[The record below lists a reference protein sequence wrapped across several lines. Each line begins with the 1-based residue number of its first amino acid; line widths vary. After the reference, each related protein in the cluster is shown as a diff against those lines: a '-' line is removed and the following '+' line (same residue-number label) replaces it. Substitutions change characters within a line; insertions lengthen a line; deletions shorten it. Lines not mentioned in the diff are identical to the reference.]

1 MKIQMSNSLKRILYQ
16 LSGEDYSVILKCS
29 KKTQFYFSV
38 IGMLVLLILLCSF
51 VSAFFFTENLFH
63 NSFLDIGVGVIWGFI
78 ITNMYVLVLYT
89 ISPQLLPVKNTDQSN
104 LKIIK
109 RLPSFSLLLRLS
121 VLILLST
128 IIAQPINVLILKTG
142 STSLLNDIRFL
153 LSHNFLASLITLIII
168 AIFLAPI
175 YLKYIIR
182 NFSEYFEM
190 MKEVNMKIISG
201 DYLEFKKVY
210 SVILEKR
217 IDARDKDLSKRFN
230 ELLLKLQKTNP
241 EMHSAFK
248 SEFEKEFE
256 FEKFDKYEYWSDPPF
271 RTTNKVDDSKGLSE
285 EQLLEYIYNNRK

>member
-1 MKIQMSNSLKRILYQ
+1 MKVQMSNSFKRLLYQ

-29 KKTQFYFSV
+29 QRTQFYFSV
-38 IGMLVLLILLCSF
+38 IGMLVLSILLCSF

-63 NSFLDIGVGVIWGFI
+63 NSFLDIGVGIIWGFI

-89 ISPQLLPVKNTDQSN
+89 ISPQLLPVKNKGQIN
-104 LKIIK
+104 LNLIK
-109 RLPSFSLLLRLS
+109 RLPSFSLVLRLF
-121 VLILLST
+121 VLILLSG
-128 IIAQPINVLILKTG
+128 IIAQPINVLILKPN

-153 LSHNFLASLITLIII
+153 LSNNFLAYLITLILV

-182 NFSEYFEM
+182 NFGEYFEK
-190 MKEVNMKIISG
+190 MKEINMRIISS

-217 IDARDKDLSKRFN
+217 LDVRSKELSKSLN
-230 ELLLKLQKTNP
+230 ELLLKLKKVNP
-241 EMHSAFK
+241 EMHTAFK

-256 FEKFDKYEYWSDPPF
+256 FEKIDKYEYWSDPPF
-271 RTTNKVDDSKGLSE
+271 RTTRKVIVSKGFSE
-285 EQLLEYIYNNRK
+285 DELIGYIYNIRK